1 MRTLLNHVMKLNSLK
16 LILITGFLLMNL
28 HAQAQ
33 TFAVKGEIVYT
44 ISGEPLTDGVVIV
57 IDGKIAQVGPASRV
71 QIPEGVDVTSAKVV
85 TPGFI
90 DARSVVGLA
99 GALNIQGSDQDQL
112 ERSNPFQP
120 ELRAIDAYNAREH
133 LVIYLSEQ
141 GITTIHT
148 GHGPGAI
155 ASGQTMIAKTTGGT
169 LDEALVDSVTMV
181 AFTLGPSVGRNYS
194 AVGSRSRTVSM
205 FRAEL
210 IKARDYLKKME
221 DAAGDASKMP
231 GRDLKM
237 EIMAKVLKGE
247 VKALV
252 HAQQI
257 TEIMTAIRLQK
268 EFGFS
273 MILDGAAEA
282 YLVLDEIKAAGV
294 PVFIHPT
301 MVRTTGETQNA
312 SWTTAAKLHEAGIP
326 FAFQAGYEGYV
337 PKTRIVH
344 YEAAIAVANGLPYD
358 AGLHAITLGS
368 ARLLGIDARVGSLE
382 VGKDADLALFDGD
395 PFEYITNTVGVMIN
409 GEWLTKP
416 D

>member
-1 MRTLLNHVMKLNSLK
+1 MRTFLNQAMKTFSLK
-16 LILITGFLLMNL
+16 LLLLVGLALINKQV
-28 HAQAQ
+28 QAQ
-33 TFAVKGEIVYT
+33 TYAVKGEKVYT
-44 ISGEPLTDGVVIV
+44 ISGEPIDNGVVIV
-57 IDGKIAQVGPASRV
+57 RDGKIAEVGPASSI
-71 QIPEGVDVTSAKVV
+71 QIPDGVEVTEAKVV

-99 GALNIQGSDQDQL
+99 GALNIQGNDQDQL

-141 GITTIHT
+141 GVTTIHT

-181 AFTLGPSVGRNYS
+181 AFTLGPSVSRNYTS
-194 AVGSRSRTVSM
+194 VGSRSRTVSIL
-205 FRAEL
+205 RSEL
-210 IKARDYLKKME
+210 LKARDYLKKVD

-237 EIMAKVLKGE
+237 EIMVKVLRGE

-252 HAQQI
+252 HAQQV
-257 TEIMTAIRLQK
+257 TEIMTALRLQK

-273 MILDGAAEA
+273 MVLDGAAEA
-282 YLVLDEIKAAGV
+282 YLVLDDIKAAEI

-326 FAFQAGYEGYV
+326 FAFQAGFEGYV
-337 PKTRIVH
+337 PKTRIIH

-358 AGLHAITLGS
+358 AGLFAITLGS
-368 ARLLGIDARVGSLE
+368 AKLLGIDSRVGSIE
-382 VGKDADLALFDGD
+382 TGKDADLALFDGD
-395 PFEYITNTVGVMIN
+395 PFEYVTNTMGVMIN
-409 GEWLTKP
+409 GEWVTKSE
-416 D
+416 